1 MPSSNWDSLPGF
13 AISGVVG
20 CAIFRLPMTE
30 LDLFER
36 QQQGSSDENV
46 TGLLDAWSRGD
57 QDALNKL
64 MPLVYDE
71 LRTLAHHSM
80 SREDAGHTLQTTA
93 LVNEAYLRLVDQ
105 KQSHWRNRAQFVGV
119 AAQLMRRIL
128 IDHARSRAYAKRG
141 GGVRPVELD
150 EAAVLSPTQAE
161 AVLAVDEA
169 LQRLAT
175 FDARKARI
183 VELRYFGGLTV
194 EETAEVLKISPITV
208 MRDWSFAKAWLHREL
223 SHDH

>member
-1 MPSSNWDSLPGF
+1 
-13 AISGVVG
+13 
-20 CAIFRLPMTE
+20 
-30 LDLFER
+30 
-36 QQQGSSDENV
+36 
-46 TGLLDAWSRGD
+46 
-57 QDALNKL
+57 
-64 MPLVYDE
+64 
-71 LRTLAHHSM
+71 M

-161 AVLAVDEA
+161 AVLAVDEG

-175 FDARKARI
+175 FNPRNSRI
-183 VELRYFGGLTV
+183 VQRRFFCRPTLQG
-194 EETAEVLKISPITV
+194 TAQVL
-208 MRDWSFAKAWLHREL
+208 
-223 SHDH
+223 

>member
-1 MPSSNWDSLPGF
+1 
-13 AISGVVG
+13 
-20 CAIFRLPMTE
+20 MTE
-30 LDLFER
+30 VDSFER

-105 KQSHWRNRAQFVGV
+105 KQSHC
-119 AAQLMRRIL
+119 
-128 IDHARSRAYAKRG
+128 
-141 GGVRPVELD
+141 
-150 EAAVLSPTQAE
+150 
-161 AVLAVDEA
+161 
-169 LQRLAT
+169 
-175 FDARKARI
+175 
-183 VELRYFGGLTV
+183 
-194 EETAEVLKISPITV
+194 ETAPSSSVLQHSLCGG
-208 MRDWSFAKAWLHREL
+208 F
-223 SHDH
+223 